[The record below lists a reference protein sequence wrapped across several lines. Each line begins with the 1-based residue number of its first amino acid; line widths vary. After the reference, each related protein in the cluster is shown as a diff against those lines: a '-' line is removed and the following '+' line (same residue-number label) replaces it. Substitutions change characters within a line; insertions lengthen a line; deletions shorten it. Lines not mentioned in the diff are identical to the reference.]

1 VGQRKGLNMQ
11 RDDVERIVENIL
23 RELTIEVKD
32 GEFTSPNNRT
42 IILKLG
48 DRELSRTWFDVVQT
62 REYEG

>member
-1 VGQRKGLNMQ
+1 MQ